1 MDPFDDITAYELC
14 FPGSVTGG
22 TEIVCPHCDKV
33 ITVPVVDDPMA
44 TLKVRCCECE
54 GMIEVNLA
62 ELTVAP
68 IFTAKIRIEIED
80 DD

>member
-1 MDPFDDITAYELC
+1 MEPFDDITGYELC

-22 TEIVCPHCDKV
+22 TEIVCPHCDEV
-33 ITVPVVDDPMA
+33 ISVPVDDPMA
-44 TLKVRCCECE
+44 TLTVRCCECE
-54 GMIEVNLA
+54 GLIEVNLA

-68 IFTAKIRIEIED
+68 IFTARIEIED